1 MKTWNKIASILT
13 AMVTTISLLLSCNVS
28 FSSEAADVWE
38 EMSLTATELVD
49 DITLGWNLGNTL
61 ECHESYVASDSP
73 EYYETLWF
81 NPVTTKEMIDTV
93 KASGINAV
101 RIPITWYPHMD
112 ENNIID
118 VMWMNRVQEVVDYVI
133 ENNMYCIINVH
144 HDTGSTGW
152 LKATE
157 ENYLKNKDKF
167 QLLWKQIAEHF
178 KGYDQHLIFEG
189 FNEMVNDD
197 NYFWYPGT
205 ESIDVINKYN
215 QLFVD
220 TVRATGGNNEQRCLS
235 CNTYG
240 AIVEKQTMNEFIMP
254 KDSADNK
261 LIAQVHA
268 YTPWSFCDYSNS
280 ATTYDTSEVVSMLSD
295 VSTCLTDK
303 GYPTIIGEF
312 ACVNKNNPEERKEW
326 SELYVTTAESFGIKC
341 FWFDAGSLLA
351 RNYNQWKDPEI
362 LEIMLKSVGIN

>member
-133 ENNMYCIINVH
+133 ENDMYCIINVH

-167 QLLWKQIAEHF
+167 QLLWKQIAAHF
-178 KGYDQHLIFEG
+178 KGYDQIG
-189 FNEMVNDD
+189 
-197 NYFWYPGT
+197 
-205 ESIDVINKYN
+205 
-215 QLFVD
+215 
-220 TVRATGGNNEQRCLS
+220 RAH
-235 CNTYG
+235 
-240 AIVEKQTMNEFIMP
+240 V
-254 KDSADNK
+254 
-261 LIAQVHA
+261 
-268 YTPWSFCDYSNS
+268 
-280 ATTYDTSEVVSMLSD
+280 
-295 VSTCLTDK
+295 
-303 GYPTIIGEF
+303 
-312 ACVNKNNPEERKEW
+312 
-326 SELYVTTAESFGIKC
+326 
-341 FWFDAGSLLA
+341 
-351 RNYNQWKDPEI
+351 
-362 LEIMLKSVGIN
+362 